1 MVGECLVC
9 AKIKDQQGLM
19 KDKVGENYEYE
30 VRFSLKKANEK
41 MTKCTTNDPFVVH
54 LYHKVGNLYHK
65 SGAFYYINVPQIG
78 GGEKMYHIVALV
90 GEKAEFWGHSTTLN

>member
-1 MVGECLVC
+1 MGGGWLVG

-41 MTKCTTNDPFVVH
+41 ND
-54 LYHKVGNLYHK
+54 
-65 SGAFYYINVPQIG
+65 
-78 GGEKMYHIVALV
+78 KMYH
-90 GEKAEFWGHSTTLN
+90 K

>member
-9 AKIKDQQGLM
+9 AKIKNQQGLM

-41 MTKCTTNDPFVVH
+41 MTKCTTNDPFVV
-54 LYHKVGNLYHK
+54 
-65 SGAFYYINVPQIG
+65 VPQS
-78 GGEKMYHIVALV
+78 GEFVPQK
-90 GEKAEFWGHSTTLN
+90 WGILLYKCTTNWGT